1 MKIIGTIV
9 IVLAGL
15 LLIGWLGLKV
25 QPKPFA
31 NFSAGDSQIETIPL
45 PVGLPEPAEKFYRQV
60 YGDQVPVI
68 QSVVVSGK
76 ASMRVNGI
84 TFPARFRFTHLAG
97 QGYRH
102 YIEATFFG
110 LPIMRVNEH
119 YLDGKGRMELPFGVF
134 ESDQIDQAANLGLWA
149 ESIWFPALLVT
160 DPRVRWEPVDQE
172 SAILIVPFQ
181 DGEQRFVVRFDP
193 ETGLLHMMESMR
205 FRDAEGGQ
213 KILWLNEALE
223 WTELE
228 EYILPTTGAVTW
240 FDEGT
245 PWAVFNVETI
255 VYNVD
260 VDEYIRATGP

>member
-31 NFSAGDSQIETIPL
+31 DFSAEDSQIETVPL
-45 PVGLPEPAEKFYRQV
+45 PVGLPEPVEKFYRQV

-181 DGEQRFVVRFDP
+181 DGTDNYQGEF
-193 ETGLLHMMESMR
+193 
-205 FRDAEGGQ
+205 FRAAHNAD
-213 KILWLNEALE
+213 I
-223 WTELE
+223 
-228 EYILPTTGAVTW
+228 
-240 FDEGT
+240 
-245 PWAVFNVETI
+245 AVF
-255 VYNVD
+255 D
-260 VDEYIRATGP
+260 FSD